1 MPDGCIVPKQL
12 IIAPLALQSA
22 QVESKSYVF
31 VFTSEPNG
39 WSLNKDVD
47 WISVIARQVNP
58 DYVQWELSFEKN
70 RDHDRVANLKVTGP
84 DRSILVKVGQAGGV
98 WIEQQASMVLLDP
111 PPPSQTERLAF
122 PLAMELGAAGK
133 FIAQQLAKLPPPA
146 KAAASTAVYALIA
159 GLGVAAIATRNAFT
173 TVPEPPD
180 YFQPQTAFT
189 QPMTTALI
197 QQQTARLIAYITEE
211 LATQG

>member
-1 MPDGCIVPKQL
+1 MPEGCIIPKDL

-22 QVESKSYVF
+22 QVGSKSYVF

-39 WSLNKDVD
+39 WSLNKDID
-47 WISVIARQVNP
+47 WISVDAQQVNP
-58 DYVQWELSFEKN
+58 DYVQWELSFQKN
-70 RDHDRVANLKVTGP
+70 RGHDRVANLKVTGP
-84 DRSILVKVGQAGGV
+84 GRSILVKVGQAGGA
-98 WIEQQASMVLLDP
+98 WIEQQASMVLLTP
-111 PPPSQTERLAF
+111 PPPSQTERLDF

-146 KAAASTAVYALIA
+146 EAAAYAAVCALIA
-159 GLGVAAIATRNAFT
+159 GLGVAAIAIRDAFT

-180 YFQPQTAFT
+180 YFQPQTALT

-197 QQQTARLIAYITEE
+197 QQQTKLLIAYITEE